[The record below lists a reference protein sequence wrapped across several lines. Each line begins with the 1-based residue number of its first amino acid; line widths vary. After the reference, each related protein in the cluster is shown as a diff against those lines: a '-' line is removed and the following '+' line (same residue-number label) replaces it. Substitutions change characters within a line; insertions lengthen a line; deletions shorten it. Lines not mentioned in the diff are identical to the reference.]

1 MQDVDL
7 DPAGIGGGVS
17 RRTVL
22 SGTAAASLT
31 ALGGGQMAKA
41 EQSEKTALEIEN
53 ETLVNNFCR
62 DWALRDV
69 EALRPYLAEDLLYQ
83 ITPGQPLIESR
94 DQFEKQMG
102 RWLKGLESVHWDIL
116 RSHVIGPVV
125 LNERIDHFDAPE
137 GGSGP
142 SMRFHIVGHFFI
154 ADGVIQV
161 WKDWP
166 MPGAKQFIG

>member
-1 MQDVDL
+1 MKDADL
-7 DPAGIGGGVS
+7 KSVGTGVS

-22 SGTAAASLT
+22 TGAAVAGITACGGSQMTGAEAA
-31 ALGGGQMAKA
+31 
-41 EQSEKTALEIEN
+41 EKTELEIVN

-62 DWALRDV
+62 DWALRDI

-94 DQFEKQMG
+94 EQFEKQMG
-102 RWLKGLESVHWDIL
+102 GWLKGLESVHWEIL

-125 LNERIDHFDAPE
+125 LNERIDHFNAPE
-137 GGSGP
+137 GGKGP
-142 SMRFHIVGHFFI
+142 SMRFQIVGYFFVEN
-154 ADGVIQV
+154 GVIQV

-166 MPGAKQFIG
+166 MPGAEQFIG